1 MRIGVVSSFPPTI
14 AGVSDYGAHVA
25 EYLAIDPRVES
36 VTVFAEQ
43 LPGLPAQHRVGPVEV
58 RRVWRRNGIGTGPAL
73 VRAIQ
78 SVRPDVVWFNLGL
91 TMFGT
96 RPIAAASGLV
106 TPLATTL
113 LGYRTVV
120 TLHELPALADLG
132 ALGLRSRQIRVGAA
146 LVPRLVLRASAVV
159 VTLDRYRRFLIERYG
174 ARNIRRIPLG
184 GHDRTRYE
192 AEPRRETALVFGTF
206 SPHKEPGLVAEAVA
220 QLRRTR
226 PDLQLIVAGADHP
239 RYPGFMA
246 DCCAR
251 HGLDGSWVGYVPAER
266 LAALFARA
274 TVVVVPSRASTGSSG
289 VIYRA
294 VSHARAVIASDLP
307 DFRGLAQD
315 EDLQLSWFA
324 PGDSRGLAGALDC
337 LLGDADRRRRLV
349 RHNLQTIERLTP
361 AKIADAYLAAFDDPR
376 PPSDVTEMSC
386 VPTSGGLVP
395 ALSIGGEA

>member
-1 MRIGVVSSFPPTI
+1 VRIGVVSSFPPTV
-14 AGVSDYGAHVA
+14 AGVSDYGAHVT
-25 EYLAIDPRVES
+25 EYLAVDPRVEG

-43 LPGLPAQHRVGPVEV
+43 LPGAPAHQRVGQVEV

-73 VRAIQ
+73 LRALQ

-96 RPIAAASGLV
+96 RPIAAASGLLV
-106 TPLATTL
+106 PIVTTL

-132 ALGLRSRQIRVGAA
+132 ALGLRSRQMRVGAA

-184 GHDRTRYE
+184 GHDRARIE
-192 AEPRRETALVFGTF
+192 AEPQQETALVFGTF
-206 SPHKEPGLVAEAVA
+206 GPHKEPGLVAEAVA

-226 PDLQLIVAGADHP
+226 PNLRLIVAGADHP

-251 HGLDGSWVGYVPAER
+251 HGLGGSWVGYVPAER
-266 LAALFARA
+266 LAGLFASA
-274 TVVVVPSRASTGSSG
+274 TVVVVPSRASTGASG

-294 VSHARAVIASDLP
+294 VSHGRAVIASDLP

-315 EDLQLSWFA
+315 EDLQLTWFA
-324 PGDSRGLAGALDC
+324 PGDSRGLARALDC
-337 LLGDADRRRRLV
+337 LLSDADRRRRLV
-349 RHNLQTIERLTP
+349 RHNLQTIERLKP
-361 AKIADAYLAAFDDPR
+361 AKIVDAYLAAF
-376 PPSDVTEMSC
+376 
-386 VPTSGGLVP
+386 LVP
-395 ALSIGGEA
+395 ALSTGGEA

>member
-14 AGVSDYGAHVA
+14 GGISDYAAHVA
-25 EYLAIDPRVES
+25 EYLAVDSRVES
-36 VTVFAEQ
+36 VTVFADK
-43 LPGLPAQHRVGPVEV
+43 LPGMPAHQRIGRVEV

-73 VRAIQ
+73 VRALETL
-78 SVRPDVVWFNLGL
+78 RPDVVWFNLGL

-106 TPLATTL
+106 APLATTL

-132 ALGLRSRQIRVGAA
+132 ALGLRSRLGRVGAV

-174 ARNIRRIPLG
+174 AGNIRRIPLG
-184 GHDRTRYE
+184 AHDRTRYE
-192 AEPRRETALVFGTF
+192 AEPDQETALVFGTF
-206 SPHKEPGLVAEAVA
+206 GPHKEPGLVAEAIA
-220 QLRRTR
+220 HLRQRR
-226 PDLQLIVAGADHP
+226 PNLQLIVAGADHP
-239 RYPGFMA
+239 RFPGFMA

-266 LAALFARA
+266 LAALFGGA

-307 DFRGLAQD
+307 DLRGLAQD
-315 EDLQLSWFA
+315 EDLKLTWFT
-324 PGDSRGLAGALDC
+324 PGDPIGLAAALDF
-337 LLGDADRRRRLV
+337 LLSDADQRRGLV
-349 RHNLQTIERLTP
+349 RHNLQSIERLKP
-361 AKIADAYLAAFDDPR
+361 AKIVDAYLAVFDDPR
-376 PPSDVTEMSC
+376 RPDDVAEMSR
-386 VPTSGGLVP
+386 VATIGGLVP
-395 ALSIGGEA
+395 ALSTGGEA